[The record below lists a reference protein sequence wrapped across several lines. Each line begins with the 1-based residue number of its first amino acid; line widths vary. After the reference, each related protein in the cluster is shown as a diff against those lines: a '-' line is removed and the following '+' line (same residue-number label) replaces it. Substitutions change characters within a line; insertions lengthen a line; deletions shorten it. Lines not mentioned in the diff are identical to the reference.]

1 MPKEDE
7 YLNKFK
13 TALTSTIKAI
23 AEDPELEVKFGNSI
37 TSKKKFICLPETKDI
52 KSDYTHIRALADSEA
67 LKIKYTDN
75 ETYLQNQ
82 PKNKLARDL
91 YFVAEIIR
99 CEKIGSNRLM
109 GVRKNITENYKSEL
123 KNLQSDLFINLK

>member
-67 LKIKYTDN
+67 LKIK
-75 ETYLQNQ
+75 
-82 PKNKLARDL
+82 
-91 YFVAEIIR
+91 FF
-99 CEKIGSNRLM
+99 
-109 GVRKNITENYKSEL
+109 EL
-123 KNLQSDLFINLK
+123 KFLFSKLILTLFFSEITLTVDVIAILNFSFKVSSLSI